1 MRGHGGERSKTLKN
15 KNIRTRPASAT
26 VTITPPPHQFLDH
39 ELTESSN
46 NAQNHAVIVTRYQSF
61 RF

>member
-26 VTITPPPHQFLDH
+26 VTSPPPPHQFLGH
-39 ELTESSN
+39 ELTASSN
-46 NAQNHAVIVTRYQSF
+46 NALNQAVIITRYMSF